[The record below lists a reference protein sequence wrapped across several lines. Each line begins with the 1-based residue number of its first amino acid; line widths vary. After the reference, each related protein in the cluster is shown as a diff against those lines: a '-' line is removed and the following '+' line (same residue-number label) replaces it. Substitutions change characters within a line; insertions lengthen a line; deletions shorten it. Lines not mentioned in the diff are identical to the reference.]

1 MPVTL
6 ERLEAEIATAD
17 VQFGGSIG
25 SIAARLN
32 SAKPK
37 VELPGNDRLLSAFA
51 IELAEILKH
60 RGVYQR
66 GGLAF
71 KVNQQQDGLDPITP
85 PMLRTLVEEHLV
97 CYRIRT
103 VGGAELSLDRTMTES
118 DAKGVLSSQQFID
131 RLPKL
136 QKIATARLPVIRSN
150 GTIEL
155 LPPGYDRESLTL
167 TIPQCAYNELMP
179 VSEAKKVLE
188 DLLGEFPFADASR
201 SKAVAVAAMI
211 SLFGSGLLREGALR
225 PVFIYLGNAEG
236 AGKTMLAKCAVSPV
250 HGFVDTEGAPKDKV
264 EIAKELLTAVIEA
277 RSYILLDNCKGH
289 LDSPQLEAF
298 VTSVRW
304 KGRILGVS
312 KSFCG
317 EHYVTVFITGNGCT
331 VSPDIRRR
339 SLFVGLFMEQ
349 ERAEDRKFKR
359 ILDDA
364 ALLAMRSDILAAL
377 WALVREWDLAGRPRP
392 SRSHS
397 SFPRWAEVIGGIVE
411 FAQLGCPL
419 ETAEIESASD
429 VDGSDMRELVAA
441 LGNDPVKFDE
451 VVSLA
456 REKGLFERLLPGE
469 EDLKPNVKSAFGK
482 LLKRYDGR
490 IFADRKRFVVEGKGH
505 KRRFYAL
512 PETENLARSQGHHG
526 VSANPEDPLCL

>member
-6 ERLEAEIATAD
+6 DRLEAEIAAAN
-17 VQFGGSIG
+17 VQFDGGIA

-60 RGVYQR
+60 HGVYQR
-66 GGLAF
+66 GGIAF
-71 KVNQQQDGLDPITP
+71 IVNRQQDGLVPITP
-85 PMLRTLVEEHLV
+85 QMLRTLVEEHLV
-97 CYRIRT
+97 CYRIT
-103 VGGAELSLDRTMTES
+103 TIGEAELSLNRTMTES

-136 QKIATARLPVIRSN
+136 EKIATARLPVIRSN
-150 GTIEL
+150 ETIEL

-167 TIPQCAYNELMP
+167 TIPQCTYNELMP
-179 VSEAKKVLE
+179 LSGAKKVLD
-188 DLLGEFPFADASR
+188 DLLSEFPFADGGR
-201 SKAVAVAAMI
+201 SKAVGVAAMI
-211 SLFGSGLLREGALR
+211 SLFGSGLLPKGALR

-236 AGKTMLAKCAVSPV
+236 AGKTMLAKCAVSPA

-317 EHYVTVFITGNGCT
+317 EHYVTVLITGNGCT

-339 SLFVGLFMEQ
+339 SLFVELFMEQ
-349 ERAEDRKFKR
+349 ERAEDRKFER

-364 ALLAMRSDILAAL
+364 ALLTMRSDILAAL
-377 WALVREWDLAGRPRP
+377 WAFVREWNLAGRPGP
-392 SRSHS
+392 SRAHS
-397 SFPRWAEVIGGIVE
+397 SFPRWAEIIGAIVE
-411 FAQLGCPL
+411 FAGFGCPL
-419 ETAEIESASD
+419 ETAEIQGASD
-429 VDGSDMRELVAA
+429 VDGSDVWELVAA
-441 LGNDPVKFDE
+441 LGSEPMKFDE
-451 VVSLA
+451 LVSLA
-456 REKGLFERLLPGE
+456 REKGLFERLLAGDG
-469 EDLKPNVKSAFGK
+469 DLKPNEKSAFGK
-482 LLKRYDGR
+482 LLKRYDRR
-490 IFADRKRFVVEGKGH
+490 IFRDRKRFVVEGKGH
-505 KRRFYAL
+505 NRRFYAF
-512 PETENLARSQGHHG
+512 PESEAHARSQGHHG
-526 VSANPEDPLCL
+526 VSADPEDPLCL